1 MSRHQYRRGKTPFRR
16 GGSDSTPSPRARG
29 QCCALRGGVRSIPRC
44 RGNMGNAVR
53 ARALGKHA
61 RRRQPRGGSRAGFR
75 HEGRSRAAI
84 RHAGLYG
91 QRFAMWDTLGRNY
104 AAGLCRAIIRHA
116 GRSRAIIRR
125 IPCLRWR
132 TIAQERRMCPNIARQ
147 SPAWQI
153 PPENGKC
160 ARSIRNSFSVPMH
173 YHTEDPS
180 AKEAP

>member
-29 QCCALRGGVRSIPRC
+29 QCCALRGGRTINPALPREYGRC
-44 RGNMGNAVR
+44 RSRTFTGQAC
-53 ARALGKHA
+53 AQAPA
-61 RRRQPRGGSRAGFR
+61 AGSSRSGFR

-84 RHAGLYG
+84 LL
-91 QRFAMWDTLGRNY
+91 T
-104 AAGLCRAIIRHA
+104 GLCRAINRHA
-116 GRSRAIIRR
+116 AHSRAIIRH

-147 SPAWQI
+147 SPAWGI
-153 PPENGKC
+153 PPESSKC
-160 ARSIRNSFSVPMH
+160 VRSIRNSFSVPMF

>member
-29 QCCALRGGVRSIPRC
+29 QCCALRGGRTSNPVRPREYGQC
-44 RGNMGNAVR
+44 RSHTRTGR
-53 ARALGKHA
+53 ACVQALA
-61 RRRQPRGGSRAGFR
+61 EGSFRAGFR

-84 RHAGLYG
+84 LL
-91 QRFAMWDTLGRNY
+91 T
-104 AAGLCRAIIRHA
+104 GLCRAINRHA
-116 GRSRAIIRR
+116 AHSRAIIHHVGHSRAIIRH

-147 SPAWQI
+147 SPAWGI
-153 PPENGKC
+153 PPESGKC
-160 ARSIRNSFSVPMH
+160 VRNIRNPFSVPMH

-180 AKEAP
+180 AKEEP

>member
-16 GGSDSTPSPRARG
+16 GGSDSTPSPRVHG
-29 QCCALRGGVRSIPRC
+29 QCCALRGRTD
-44 RGNMGNAVR
+44 NTM
-53 ARALGKHA
+53 
-61 RRRQPRGGSRAGFR
+61 QPREYEQCRSRAGRACMRAPAEGSSRVGFR

-84 RHAGLYG
+84 LLTGLYG
-91 QRFAMWDTLGRNY
+91 QRFAMRGALGRNY
-104 AAGLCRAIIRHA
+104 AAGLCRAIFRHA
-116 GRSRAIIRR
+116 GRSRAIIRH

-132 TIAQERRMCPNIARQ
+132 TIAQERRMRPNNARQ

-160 ARSIRNSFSVPMH
+160 ARSIRNSFSVPML

>member
-16 GGSDSTPSPRARG
+16 GGSDSTPSPRACREY
-29 QCCALRGGVRSIPRC
+29 CTLRGCTDNAALPREYEQCRSRTLT
-44 RGNMGNAVR
+44 GR
-53 ARALGKHA
+53 ACMQALATGS
-61 RRRQPRGGSRAGFR
+61 SRAGFR

-84 RHAGLYG
+84 LL
-91 QRFAMWDTLGRNY
+91 T
-104 AAGLCRAIIRHA
+104 GLCRAIIRHA
-116 GRSRAIIRR
+116 GHSRAIIRH

-147 SPAWQI
+147 SPAWGI
-153 PPENGKC
+153 PPESGKC
-160 ARSIRNSFSVPMH
+160 VRSIRNPFSVAML

>member
-29 QCCALRGGVRSIPRC
+29 QCCALRGGRTDNAALPWEYGQCRSRTLT
-44 RGNMGNAVR
+44 GR
-53 ARALGKHA
+53 ACMQALA
-61 RRRQPRGGSRAGFR
+61 EGS
-75 HEGRSRAAI
+75 SRAAI
-84 RHAGLYG
+84 RHAGHSRSG
-91 QRFAMWDTLGRNY
+91 FPH
-104 AAGLCRAIIRHA
+104 AGLCRAIIRHV
-116 GRSRAIIRR
+116 GHSRAIIRH

-147 SPAWQI
+147 SPAWGI
-153 PPENGKC
+153 PPESGKC
-160 ARSIRNSFSVPMH
+160 VRSIRNSFSVPMH

>member
-29 QCCALRGGVRSIPRC
+29 QCYALRGRTSNPVRPREYGQC
-44 RGNMGNAVR
+44 RSHTRTGR
-53 ARALGKHA
+53 ACVQALA
-61 RRRQPRGGSRAGFR
+61 EGSFRAGFR

-84 RHAGLYG
+84 RLTGLYG
-91 QRFAMWDTLGRNY
+91 QRFAMRGALGRNY
-104 AAGLCRAIIRHA
+104 AAGLCRAIFRHA
-116 GRSRAIIRR
+116 GRSRAIIRH

-132 TIAQERRMCPNIARQ
+132 TIAQERRMRPNIARQ
-147 SPAWQI
+147 SPAWGI
-153 PPENGKC
+153 PPESGKC
-160 ARSIRNSFSVPMH
+160 VRSIRNPFSVPMH

>member
-29 QCCALRGGVRSIPRC
+29 QCYALRGRTSNPVRPREYGQC
-44 RGNMGNAVR
+44 RSHTRTGR
-53 ARALGKHA
+53 ACVQALA
-61 RRRQPRGGSRAGFR
+61 EGSFRAGFR

-84 RHAGLYG
+84 LL
-91 QRFAMWDTLGRNY
+91 T
-104 AAGLCRAIIRHA
+104 GLCRAIIRHV
-116 GRSRAIIRR
+116 GHSRAIIRH
-125 IPCLRWR
+125 IPYLRWR

-147 SPAWQI
+147 SPAWGI
-153 PPENGKC
+153 PPESGKC
-160 ARSIRNSFSVPMH
+160 VRSIRNSFSVPMH